1 MEAKYDLTVVD
12 KDIIGKNK
20 SIIVNCQDYK
30 GLPKEIRFIRCAAN
44 YFANI
49 NIFIERFFD
58 NPYICNNL

>member
-30 GLPKEIRFIRCAAN
+30 GLSKEIRFI
-44 YFANI
+44 
-49 NIFIERFFD
+49 
-58 NPYICNNL
+58 